1 MTYHVLPIGVATLVV
16 YLFSLYLS
24 CSGFT
29 GRNSHRRFWNWILL
43 GSFTAT
49 ALIGLFL
56 ALRINYKWDIPLAGS
71 LLPWHVETGIAMAF
85 AAIIHLTWH
94 AGYYFRSGRH
104 SINDG
109 AGYESRGTTPVQ
121 QKNMVPLLFLTGFL
135 STSSQ
140 FIMMREAAILAG
152 GTEAGAGLFLWL
164 WLIIAAAGALA
175 GSRSQ
180 IADIRRMIWTLIGG
194 TALSPVIFV
203 VMNVLILNP
212 GQTPSFPQ
220 MLVILSVTIAPVTFI
235 SSLIF
240 VRFSL
245 MRQQTGA
252 SMPGRSFGTE
262 TAGSVAAGLITALT
276 VTVSIP
282 NYQLYFLILLVS
294 TLLVIW
300 IMDYPRV
307 ARIAALVILIPV
319 AVLSVII
326 HPDNAIRSML
336 LRGVKV
342 EKSIDTPYGNITKG
356 VYGGEN
362 TIFYDH
368 RPLFFMDD
376 LITAEENIHYA
387 MLQREGYGKVILISG
402 GLKRHLPELIRYDI
416 RELCYLEPDPGL
428 LKVEGAHDT
437 VCGTMR
443 VRVERTDPVTFMRE
457 SGETYDAIL
466 QLVPPPSTLS
476 VNRFFTAEYFR
487 MVKDHLSGNGIF
499 MCTPMPW
506 YNYSPESYRQGF
518 SPLYNAMTGVF
529 SHVAIIPGTLLYAVA
544 SDKPLTSE
552 VVRLAE
558 ERALVSNYVN
568 SDYLDDDEIRVRRD
582 QVLSQTDSSS
592 GMNSVSRPVSSLFAN
607 ILSLEKMGIKGG
619 MIALLTVLMIMPLIF
634 ATRNGLM
641 MFTASSGLAGF
652 GMIMIFILQTA
663 VGNTYILSAV
673 ILSLLMAGLAAG
685 ASWRGMTAITDLK
698 ISALLITAL
707 FTLTGLLTPAL
718 VTSAPGP
725 VLIFMFIALPLAGF
739 FTGTIYR
746 VLTVRSSGTG
756 ATGRVYAADLAG
768 SSLGYLTV
776 ATLLVPLAGTANTC
790 FILAAVILASG
801 IVVSVTIRH

>member
-1 MTYHVLPIGVATLVV
+1 MTYHVLPIGVATLVI

-24 CSGFT
+24 SSGFT

-43 GSFTAT
+43 ASFTAT

-56 ALRINYKWDIPLAGS
+56 ALKINYKWNIPVAGS
-71 LLPWHVETGIAMAF
+71 LLPWHVEMGIAMAF

-94 AGYYFRSGRH
+94 TGYYLRSGRH
-104 SINDG
+104 SLSEG
-109 AGYESRGTTPVQ
+109 TGPGSRDTTPVQ
-121 QKNMVPLLFLTGFL
+121 QKNMVPLLFLTGFM
-135 STSSQ
+135 SSSSQ
-140 FIMMREAAILAG
+140 FILMRETAILAG

-180 IADIRRMIWTLIGG
+180 IANIRRMIWTLIVG
-194 TALSPVIFV
+194 TAMSPVIFV
-203 VMNVLILNP
+203 LMNVLILIP

-220 MLVILSVTIAPVTFI
+220 MLVIVALSIVPVTFI
-235 SSLIF
+235 SSLVF
-240 VRFSL
+240 VRFSS
-245 MRQQTGA
+245 MRQQAGA
-252 SMPGRSFGTE
+252 AIPGKSFGTE
-262 TAGSVAAGLITALT
+262 TTGSVTAGLMTTLT

-282 NYQLYFLILLVS
+282 NYQLYILILLVS
-294 TLLVIW
+294 TILVIW
-300 IMDYPRV
+300 VMDHKPV
-307 ARIAALVILIPV
+307 VRITALAVLIPV
-319 AVLSVII
+319 AVVSVII
-326 HPDNAIRSML
+326 HPDRAVRSML
-336 LRGVKV
+336 LRGVQV
-342 EKSIDTPYGNITKG
+342 ETSIDTPFGNITKG

-376 LITAEENIHYA
+376 MITAEENIHYA
-387 MLQREGYGKVILISG
+387 MLQREGYDKVILISG
-402 GLKRHLPELIRYDI
+402 GLKRHLPELSKYDI

-428 LKVEGAHDT
+428 LKAEGAHDT
-437 VCGTMR
+437 VCGTMS

-457 SGETYDAIL
+457 SAETYDAVL
-466 QLVPPPSTLS
+466 QLIPPPSTLS
-476 VNRFFTAEYFR
+476 VNRFYTAEYFL
-487 MVKDHLSGNGIF
+487 MVKDHLSENGIF

-529 SHVAIIPGTLLYAVA
+529 SHVTIIPGTLLYAIA
-544 SDKPLTSE
+544 SGKPLTSG

-558 ERALVSNYVN
+558 EHALTSNYVN
-568 SDYLDDDEIRVRRD
+568 SDYLDDDDIRARRD
-582 QVLSQTDSSS
+582 QVLSQTDSTS
-592 GMNSVSRPVSSLFAN
+592 GINSASRPVSSLFTN

-619 MIALLTVLMIMPLIF
+619 IIALLAVLMVIPLIF
-634 ATRNGLM
+634 ATRHSLM
-641 MFTASSGLAGF
+641 MFTSSAGLAGF

-663 VGNTYILSAV
+663 VGNIYILSAV

-685 ASWRGMTAITDLK
+685 AAWRGKTAITDLK

-707 FTLTGLLTPAL
+707 FTLTGLLTPTL
-718 VTSAPGP
+718 VTSAPAP
-725 VLIFMFIALPLAGF
+725 VLIFIFIALTLAGF

-746 VLTVRSSGTG
+746 VLTSRTPGSSP
-756 ATGRVYAADLAG
+756 TGRVYAADLAG
-768 SSLGYLTV
+768 SALGYLTV
-776 ATLLVPLAGTANTC
+776 ATLLVPLAGTANSC